1 MSENQRQ
8 PISLQETLQIVDVL
22 FPWMGN
28 IPNLPLKLRL
38 EEMTDTVP
46 CLTLSQEKGGGK
58 SNFNV
63 LGDYD
68 GELLFSIYYKVDGK
82 DTKTRLSA
90 TRLLTYIGAYC
101 ESATAN
107 KEIPIMDEQNEVIS
121 ITMLDTPTMIFRE
134 DNGQEMYMANFSFVY
149 RHKEKR

>member
-1 MSENQRQ
+1 MSENQRP
-8 PISLQETLQIVDVL
+8 PISLQETLQIIDVL
-22 FPWMGN
+22 FPWMAN

-38 EEMTDTVP
+38 EEMTDTAP

-82 DTKTRLSA
+82 DTKTRMNA

-101 ESATAN
+101 EDATER
-107 KEIPIMDEQNEVIS
+107 KELPTVDEQNEVKSIS
-121 ITMLDTPTMIFRE
+121 MLDTPTMIGRE
-134 DNGQEMYMANFSFVY
+134 DNGQEMYMADFSFVY